1 MNLSIVAVALIS
13 AFVAYT
19 NGANDVS
26 KGIATLAGSGISGY
40 RRAILW
46 GALWTTCGGIAAFG
60 LSHALVT
67 TFGKGLLSAG
77 VTPTLSAALATLI
90 GAGLWVGMATKW
102 GFPVSTT
109 HAIVGSIAGVAAI
122 SYGPAGM
129 NWTVLASKVALP
141 LLLSPVAS
149 LLISAT
155 ILKVWNL
162 LSPSGADCL
171 CAEIVEQRPLL
182 AMASGNV
189 VASSAVPAIKVVA
202 CREDEPSPLS
212 TRAFSLTFDHL
223 HWLTSAGTSFARGL
237 NDAPKMV
244 AIGLAAVSVSGVVLS
259 SSFLA
264 YVIVASGIL
273 AGSLQAGRRVT
284 AVLAE
289 KIIPMN
295 HREGFVANLVTSLLV
310 GPGTLLG
317 LPMSTTHV
325 STGAIIGLGIQRGRA
340 VDGKRVRKMIFA
352 WVVTLPAGALFGVLA
367 YALLRSIFGMQ

>member
-1 MNLSIVAVALIS
+1 MNLSIVAVALSS

-26 KGIATLAGSGISGY
+26 KGIATLPGSGVSSY

-46 GALWTTCGGIAAFG
+46 GAFWTTCGGIASFG
-60 LSHALVT
+60 LSRALIT

-90 GAGLWVGMATKW
+90 TAGVWVGMATRW
-102 GFPVSTT
+102 GLPVSTT
-109 HAIVGSIAGVAAI
+109 HAMVGSIVGVAALA
-122 SYGPAGM
+122 YGPAGM
-129 NWTVLASKVALP
+129 NWAVLTGKVALP

-149 LLISAT
+149 LLMSAA
-155 ILKVWNL
+155 ILKVWSL

-202 CREDEPSPLS
+202 CREGDASAQS
-212 TRAFSLTFDHL
+212 SRTFSFTFDQL
-223 HWLTSAGTSFARGL
+223 HWVTSAGTSFARGL

-244 AIGLAAVSVSGVVLS
+244 AIGLAAISISGVALP

-264 YVIVASGIL
+264 YVIVAGGML

-284 AVLAE
+284 TVLAE
-289 KIIPMN
+289 KITPMN
-295 HREGFVANLVTSLLV
+295 HREGFAANLVTSLLV
-310 GPGTLLG
+310 GPGAFLG

-325 STGAIIGLGIQRGRA
+325 STGAIIGIGIQKGGA
-340 VDGKRVRKMIFA
+340 VDWKRVREMVLA
-352 WVVTLPAGALFGVLA
+352 WVVTLPAGALLGVLA
-367 YALLRSIFGMQ
+367 YGLLRLVFGMR

>member
-1 MNLSIVAVALIS
+1 MNLSIVAVALMS

-26 KGIATLAGSGISGY
+26 KGIATLAGSGVSSY

-46 GALWTTCGGIAAFG
+46 GAFWTTCGGIAAFG
-60 LSHALVT
+60 LSRALVT

-77 VTPTLSAALATLI
+77 VTPTLSGALATLI
-90 GAGLWVGMATKW
+90 AAGVWVGMATRW
-102 GFPVSTT
+102 GLPVSTT
-109 HAIVGSIAGVAAI
+109 HAIVGSIAGVAALA
-122 SYGPAGM
+122 YGPAGM
-129 NWTVLASKVALP
+129 NWAVLTGKVALP

-149 LLISAT
+149 LLMSAA
-155 ILKVWNL
+155 ILRVWNL

-202 CREDEPSPLS
+202 CREGDASAQS
-212 TRAFSLTFDHL
+212 SRTFSFTFDHL
-223 HWLTSAGTSFARGL
+223 HWVTSAGTSFARGL

-244 AIGLAAVSVSGVVLS
+244 AIGLAAITISGVLF

-264 YVIVASGIL
+264 YVIVAGGML

-284 AVLAE
+284 VVLAE
-289 KIIPMN
+289 KITPMN
-295 HREGFVANLVTSLLV
+295 HREGLAANLVTSLLV
-310 GPGTLLG
+310 GPGAFLG
-317 LPMSTTHV
+317 LPMSTTHL
-325 STGAIIGLGIQRGRA
+325 STGAIIGIGIQKGGA
-340 VDGKRVRKMIFA
+340 VDWKRVREMVVA
-352 WVVTLPAGALFGVLA
+352 WVVTLPAGALLGVLA
-367 YALLRSIFGMQ
+367 YGLLRSVFGMR

>member
-26 KGIATLAGSGISGY
+26 KGIATLAGSGISSY

-77 VTPTLSAALATLI
+77 VTPSLSAVLASLV
-90 GAGLWVGMATKW
+90 GAGLWVGLATRSES
-102 GFPVSTT
+102 PVSTT

-122 SYGPAGM
+122 AYGHTGM
-129 NWTVLASKVALP
+129 NWAVLAGKVAFP

-149 LLISAT
+149 LLISAV
-155 ILKVWNL
+155 ILRIWNH
-162 LSPSGADCL
+162 LSPWGADCL
-171 CAEIVEQRPLL
+171 CAETYEQHPLL
-182 AMASGNV
+182 ARASGEF
-189 VASSAVPAIKVVA
+189 VASSAVPAIKIIA
-202 CREDEPSPLS
+202 CHEDEPFSLS
-212 TRAFSLTFDHL
+212 TRTFSLTFDHL
-223 HWLTSAGTSFARGL
+223 HWVTSAGTSFARGL

-244 AIGLAAVSVSGVVLS
+244 AIALAAMTISGVVLP

-264 YVIVASGIL
+264 YVIVAGGML

-284 AVLAE
+284 TTLAE

-310 GPGTLLG
+310 GPGALLG

-325 STGAIIGLGIQRGRA
+325 STGAIIGLGIQKGGV
-340 VDGKRVRKMIFA
+340 VDWKRVREVILA
-352 WVVTLPAGALFGVLA
+352 WVITLPAGALFGVLA
-367 YALLRSIFGMQ
+367 YALLRWILGMQ